1 MKGRGVGPGG
11 MRYHV
16 QMSLRR
22 ITTSMAIRPT
32 QVYQEVSAD
41 RIDIMIS
48 SQHLDS
54 KTFEK
59 EVIPR
64 CCFWFWL
71 RGEAMG

>member
-1 MKGRGVGPGG
+1 MGPGG

-22 ITTSMAIRPT
+22 ITTGMAIRPT

-48 SQHLDS
+48 CQYLDS
-54 KTFEK
+54 KTFQN
-59 EVIPR
+59 EVVPR
-64 CCFWFWL
+64 C
-71 RGEAMG
+71 